1 MLKTKKKYLVY
12 FLLLLYI
19 GYYATVSYYVHP
31 HIYKGIVYL
40 HSHPYEKDTGQSK
53 EKQLPFEAN
62 HHHNAANFST
72 FNQLSNLFSPAAS
85 GSLVI
90 ELTLLLLGLCWV
102 IYYKQKP
109 LSKKELY
116 FSLRAPPVLF

>member
-1 MLKTKKKYLVY
+1 MLKAKKKYLVY
-12 FLLLLYI
+12 FLLLLYV

-31 HIYKGIVYL
+31 HIYKGIVFL
-40 HSHPYEKDTGQSK
+40 HSHPYEKDTNQSK

-62 HHHNAANFST
+62 HHHNAASFST
-72 FNQLSNLFSPAAS
+72 FNHLSDLSSPATSS
-85 GSLVI
+85 GFII

-102 IYYKQKP
+102 IYYKQKTF
-109 LSKKELY
+109 SEKELY